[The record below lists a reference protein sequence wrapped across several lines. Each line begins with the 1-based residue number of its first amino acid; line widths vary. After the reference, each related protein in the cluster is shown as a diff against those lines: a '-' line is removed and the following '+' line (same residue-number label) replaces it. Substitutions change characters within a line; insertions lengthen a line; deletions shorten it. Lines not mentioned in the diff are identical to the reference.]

1 MTSYLLRGLV
11 LLVATIVSVQA
22 SSYSNKAMI
31 WNAGKYFYNYRM
43 EVSSHYIRNMLTDS
57 GFDSKDIIQVK
68 ADNIICNSN
77 AVDCPS
83 LRYIPD
89 QSDSA
94 LRNPYEAD
102 YSMRDNNPTKY
113 LELIVNRYEPRE
125 SNSRKIV
132 RDENTN
138 FFFYTIGHGGDLYF
152 KIQDTEVI
160 FAQQVAD
167 YLNDPAQSIK
177 HRESFLLSDSCS
189 AGTLFSLSQN
199 VDRTYMLGTSS
210 WDQASTSYDQDVLYS
225 QPLNDKF
232 LFHFKRLIWP
242 MLSKQDMVSV
252 HKLKNQVNNDLL
264 LSDLLTFNNL
274 QRTDM
279 LVYLNDYM
287 IQHDGRAVDS
297 VKVHSER
304 TDALID
310 GFFGQAV

>member
-1 MTSYLLRGLV
+1 MSTSFRTGLFV
-11 LLVATIVSVQA
+11 FMIIVSAIHA
-22 SSYSNKAMI
+22 SNYSNKAMI

-43 EVSSHYIRNMLTDS
+43 EVSSHYIRNMLLDS
-57 GFDSKDIIQVK
+57 GFDSKDLIQVK

-83 LRYIPD
+83 LRYVPD
-89 QSDSA
+89 QSDSI
-94 LRNPYEAD
+94 LINPYEAD

-125 SNSRKIV
+125 SNSRKIE

-167 YLNDPAQSIK
+167 YLNDPAQAIK

-189 AGTLFSLSQN
+189 AGTLFSLSQD
-199 VDRTYMLGTSS
+199 VKHTYMLGTSS
-210 WDQASTSYDQDVLYS
+210 WAQSSTSFDHDKIYS

-232 LFHFKRLIWP
+232 LYHFKRLIWP
-242 MLSKQDMVSV
+242 QLKLEEMVSV
-252 HKLKNQVNNDLL
+252 HKLKSFLNKDLL

-274 QRTDM
+274 PRTDM

-287 IQHDGRAVDS
+287 IQHSSRKVET
-297 VKVHSER
+297 VKVHSDR
-304 TDALID
+304 TDALIN
-310 GFFGQAV
+310 GFFGQTI